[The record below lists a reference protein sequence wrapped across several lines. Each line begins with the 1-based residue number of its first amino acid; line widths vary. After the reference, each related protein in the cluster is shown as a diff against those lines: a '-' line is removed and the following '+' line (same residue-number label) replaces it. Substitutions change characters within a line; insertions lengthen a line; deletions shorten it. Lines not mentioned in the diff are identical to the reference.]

1 MKNQIATFLATALV
15 ASMSFAQSTS
25 TAKMPTQ
32 DSGTKGFRVSLLK
45 PVLDAEIKADFAGQ
59 SASDKEGLDEV
70 MGFALGYANLP
81 VQRFGWTANV
91 AYLEVKND
99 GTTGGIYRVDGNAA
113 YAFSSLVNVKGGL
126 NVCKLTDTSS
136 SIDFQP
142 AIGLQAN
149 VGFQI
154 TKNFGLDLGYT
165 QMNQTA
171 SENDVDV
178 KFKMSGFEV
187 GVNGTF

>member
-1 MKNQIATFLATALV
+1 MKNQIALFLATALV

-25 TAKMPTQ
+25 TATMPTTE
-32 DSGTKGFRVSLLK
+32 SGAKGIRLSLLK
-45 PVLDAEIKADFAGQ
+45 PVLKAEMKASFGSESVTVKD
-59 SASDKEGLDEV
+59 DLDEA
-70 MGFALGYANLP
+70 MGFAVGYASLP
-81 VQRFGWTANV
+81 VQAFGWTANV

-126 NVCKLTDTSS
+126 NLSKLTNTDSS
-136 SIDFQP
+136 TEFKP

-154 TKNFGLDLGYT
+154 TKNFGVDLGYT

-171 SENDVDV
+171 DEDGLDM
-178 KFKMSGFEV
+178 KFQMSGFEV